1 MSTWPRRLLIG
12 FALLVL
18 LLMIAFQLAVR
29 TLRAQVEGALGPHGE
44 VARIELG
51 LRAVVLHDLK
61 IRADREGK
69 APWPAEDELR
79 ARRVEVV
86 PQLRDLLSARV
97 RIARIEVEGGYLSML
112 RTRDGALR
120 VLPALLDR
128 SGTQVIQDEAPGA
141 LPEILIDRIELRDS
155 SVDFFDASVRRM
167 PHRLALE
174 KVTADVGPIDLPKL
188 EGRVAVSI
196 TAALPGPRTDG
207 ELSLTGDIVP
217 ATRNARLDLAL
228 SQVDVRVFQPYLIQ
242 ATETGVKRGTL
253 KLDLKAT
260 VSDNFLKAPGKLTL
274 TSLEL
279 SSGNTFMGMP
289 RAAVIGLLKDR
300 NQRISVDFTLQG
312 RLDDPAFSLN
322 EGFSTRVATSVA
334 ESLGV
339 SLGGLVRGVGSA
351 GSSVAKG
358 VGEAVG
364 KLFGN

>member
-1 MSTWPRRLLIG
+1 MSRWLRRLLIA
-12 FALLVL
+12 FVLLVALLL
-18 LLMIAFQLAVR
+18 IAFQVAVR
-29 TLRAQVEGALGPHGE
+29 VLHGQIEGALGPRGE
-44 VARIELG
+44 VARIEVG

-61 IRADREGK
+61 IRADRDGK
-69 APWPAEDELR
+69 TPWPAEDELR
-79 ARRVEVV
+79 ARRVEVE
-86 PQLRDLLSARV
+86 PRLRDLLSTKV

-112 RTRDGALR
+112 RTRDGRLR

-128 SGTQVIQDEAPGA
+128 SGTQGEPHEASGA
-141 LPEILIDRIELRDS
+141 LPEILIDRIELQDGA
-155 SVDFFDASVRRM
+155 VDFFDASVRRT

-188 EGRVAVSI
+188 EGRVAVGI
-196 TAALPGPRTDG
+196 TAALPGPRNEG
-207 ELSLTGDIVP
+207 ELSLTGHIVP
-217 ATRNARLDLAL
+217 ATRDARLDFAL
-228 SQVDVRVFQPYLIQ
+228 RQVDVRVFQPYLIQ
-242 ATETGVKRGTL
+242 AAETGVKRGTL
-253 KLDLKAT
+253 DLDLKAT
-260 VSDNFLKAPGKLTL
+260 VSDNVLMAPGKLTL

-289 RAAVIGLLKDR
+289 RAAVVGLLKDR

-351 GSSVAKG
+351 GSSVVKG
-358 VGEAVG
+358 VGEAVA